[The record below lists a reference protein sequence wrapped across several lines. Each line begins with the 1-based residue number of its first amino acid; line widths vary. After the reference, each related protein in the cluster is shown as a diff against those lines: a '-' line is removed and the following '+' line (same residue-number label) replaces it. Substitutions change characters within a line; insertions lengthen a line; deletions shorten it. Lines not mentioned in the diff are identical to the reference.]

1 MEVLIDRK
9 YKKKAYTIGIVSID
23 GVQFCNSMEDTDRGL
38 QQWMSVAEIAEKKI
52 AGETAIPAGKY
63 KVTMTY
69 SPKYKRDMP
78 QIMNVKGFSGIRIHS
93 GNSAK
98 DSLGCVLFG
107 KNDLVGWISNSRAT
121 CEKFEQLLKAAGGS
135 CDLEIV

>member
-52 AGETAIPAGKY
+52 AEETAIPAGKY

-69 SPKYKRDMP
+69 SPKYNRKMP
-78 QIMNVKGFSGIRIHS
+78 QIMNVKGFSGVRIHS
-93 GNSAK
+93 GNTAK
-98 DSLGCVLFG
+98 DSLGCILLG
-107 KNDLVGWISNSRAT
+107 KNDKVGWISNSRKT
-121 CEKFEQLLKAAGGS
+121 CVEFERRLKAAGGT
-135 CDLEIV
+135 CDLEIR